1 MSIGSIGSSLAFVYT
16 QQSSSFTSTQTAK
29 SSTSTAS
36 TEDTVTLSSEA
47 SRRTPPKD
55 LTKSDLEHIKSMISD
70 SGSDD
75 ADKLDQLIDNFDQYA
90 STDGTIS
97 TVDGTVT
104 IPAGYTTGGTVQI
117 SEAEQGKVIPGN
129 IKSGATILGVAG
141 KDSVVDTDDA
151 DATAGD
157 ILSGKTAYVNGQKV
171 TGTTTMPTISL
182 LDGVLSIS

>member
-1 MSIGSIGSSLAFVYT
+1 MAKKNVIINKVPYEGVAEVKIPLQEGGGSARYVETSDATAAAGDILTGKNAYVNGSL
-16 QQSSSFTSTQTAK
+16 
-29 SSTSTAS
+29 
-36 TEDTVTLSSEA
+36 
-47 SRRTPPKD
+47 
-55 LTKSDLEHIKSMISD
+55 INGSMPNN
-70 SGSDD
+70 G
-75 ADKLDQLIDNFDQYA
+75 K
-90 STDGTIS
+90 TDGTIS

-129 IKSGATILGVAG
+129 IKAGATILGVDG
-141 KDSVVDTDDA
+141 KASVVDTDDA

-157 ILSGKTAYVNGQKV
+157 ILSGKTAYVNGQKI

>member
-1 MSIGSIGSSLAFVYT
+1 MPSPTVIVNHKTYSGVGRLSILGGSMPNNG
-16 QQSSSFTSTQTAK
+16 K
-29 SSTSTAS
+29 
-36 TEDTVTLSSEA
+36 
-47 SRRTPPKD
+47 
-55 LTKSDLEHIKSMISD
+55 
-70 SGSDD
+70 
-75 ADKLDQLIDNFDQYA
+75 
-90 STDGTIS
+90 TDGTIS

-129 IKSGATILGVAG
+129 IKAGATILGVDG
-141 KDSVVDTDDA
+141 KSSVVDTDDA

-157 ILSGKTAYVNGQKV
+157 ILSGKTAYVNGQKI